1 MKFIR
6 NNKEKIIIIS
16 VIVVLMI
23 LIGLTIYQVFG
34 SKHSLYGNRLK
45 NAVTI
50 DETVLIKAQNEISK
64 LNGVTSIKHEVGIKT
79 IKFFI
84 DVDIT
89 SDKAKKL
96 VEPLISNL
104 SEKVLSDYDIE
115 VYITNDE
122 SKDFP
127 MIGYHSKNATQF
139 TWVLNKAVAPN
150 EK

>member
-16 VIVVLMI
+16 VIVVLI
-23 LIGLTIYQVFG
+23 VLIGLTIYQVFG
-34 SKHSLYGNRLK
+34 SKHGLHGNRLK

-50 DETVLIKAQNEISK
+50 DETVLIKAKNEISE
-64 LNGVTSIKHEVGIKT
+64 LDGVVSINHEVGVKT

-84 DVDIT
+84 NADTT

-122 SKDFP
+122 DQDFP

-139 TWVLNKAVAPN
+139 TWVLNKVVVSN
-150 EK
+150 EE